1 MGQTMLLS
9 HPGCLLSYHRSFS
22 RALQGIVQCLQRNQ
36 VTVLVTHWWEYFRN
50 GKPDPD
56 FIDVLHSTASL
67 LESDPEVRVIS
78 FDDLI
83 DSKVAL
89 N

>member
-1 MGQTMLLS
+1 
-9 HPGCLLSYHRSFS
+9 
-22 RALQGIVQCLQRNQ
+22 
-36 VTVLVTHWWEYFRN
+36 
-50 GKPDPD
+50 
-56 FIDVLHSTASL
+56 VLHSTASL